1 MNTAITINN
10 VETTTLIYEAFGR
23 QDIGFIM
30 EQIAPDC
37 HWVSAG
43 APYLPEGGIY
53 RGADVVSFFMKL
65 GQNLEFTSFTPVSI
79 QRIDDNQVIALGNM
93 SSISRATGK
102 TAASDWA
109 MHWIFNDEGKVTRYQ
124 SYFDTAS
131 AHEANQP

>member
-1 MNTAITINN
+1 MNTAIAINN
-10 VETTTLIYEAFGR
+10 VETTTRIYEAFGR

-37 HWVSAG
+37 HWVAAG

-53 RGADVVSFFMKL
+53 KGPDVVNFFMKL

-79 QRIDDNQVIALGNM
+79 QALGNEGVIAFGNM

-102 TAASDWA
+102 TAASDWV
-109 MHWIFNDEGKVTRYQ
+109 MHWIYNDEGKVIRYQ
-124 SYFDTAS
+124 NYFDTA
-131 AHEANQP
+131 AALEANQP